1 MYTSPFTEMTDRAA
15 MQALVDEVGVASWI
29 TVSADGHPEATLL
42 PVLWR
47 GDRVIAHAAA
57 ANPQFQQLAQGAPG
71 LAVITGANA
80 YVSPNWLP
88 TKAKAGRAVP
98 TWNYLSV
105 QLAGPVTVHRDR
117 EWLLAAVEELS
128 VVHERTRTPAWS
140 LDEAPQIFTDG
151 LLLGVVGLEMTVT
164 SAVGKAKLSQN
175 RIPADREGIIAGLRQ
190 DQQPRAAALADAMEA
205 AEQGRTSLTPGG
217 SE

>member
-88 TKAKAGRAVP
+88 TKTKAGRAVP

-190 DQQPRAAALADAMEA
+190 DQQPRAVALADAMEA

>member
-1 MYTSPFTEMTDRAA
+1 MYTSPFTEMTDRDA
-15 MQALVDEVGVASWI
+15 MQALVDEVGVASWV
-29 TVSADGHPEATLL
+29 TVSADGRPEATLL

-47 GDRVIAHAAA
+47 GDRLIAHAAA

-71 LAVITGANA
+71 LAVITGPNA

-128 VVHERTRTPAWS
+128 VVHERERIPAWT
-140 LDEAPQIFTDG
+140 LDEAPQVFRDG

-175 RIPADREGIIAGLRQ
+175 RIPADREGIVAGLRQ
-190 DQQPRAAALADAMEA
+190 DQRPGGLALAEAMLA
-205 AEQGRTSLTPGG
+205 AERDRLGPASRAR
-217 SE
+217 E

>member
-88 TKAKAGRAVP
+88 TKTKAGRAVP